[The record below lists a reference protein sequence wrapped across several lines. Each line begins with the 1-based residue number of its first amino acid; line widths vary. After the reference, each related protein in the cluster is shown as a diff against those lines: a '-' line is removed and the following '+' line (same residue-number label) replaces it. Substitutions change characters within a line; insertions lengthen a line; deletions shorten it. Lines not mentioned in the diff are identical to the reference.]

1 MTKSP
6 TPEELAEQL
15 DRLLYDNDAPTAD
28 ADPLMQAAARFTTA
42 PQPTLSAEA
51 KARIRAKV
59 VQSSTIIPIQATHP
73 LPWVQWAA
81 AAVIAVVLGAGV
93 FLSAA
98 NSIPGDT
105 LYPVKKQ
112 IERIETVVQVSERQH
127 FIMHL
132 NKSQRRLEEYELLKA
147 RGIYETDLLTD
158 ALYHLS
164 QASEIQAKGILNND
178 HSAQVDAMLEQYA
191 VELDELIASD
201 TAAPEDIIL
210 LQVTLDTLRGVP
222 QPLAAPIEPTVT
234 ETVEDTSEVEVDVTE
249 TPAASPA
256 ATSTLMTA
264 PTEET
269 RLLDTEIYPYTAYI
283 YSNGNLVNIRAA
295 GNLSADILTALEPD
309 AAIQVIG
316 SSPDGTWLEIITTDG
331 VAGWIASNLTSE
343 SPLSSTLIEEAD
355 DVEALE
361 SGESTVSESA
371 DNAASTDGDTST
383 SNNATT
389 ADTGAPDN
397 NGNDNP
403 GDFGCDQPG
412 NACNAPGQTGNTPG
426 QGGDNPG
433 QSGSAPGQSN
443 NDNSN
448 SSNNSSSGGGNSGGG
463 NSGGGGKGKGN

>member
-1 MTKSP
+1 MTDSLS
-6 TPEELAEQL
+6 PEELAEQL
-15 DRLLYDNDAPTAD
+15 DTLLQAQETATVND
-28 ADPLMQAAARFTTA
+28 DPLIQTAARFAAA
-42 PQPTLSAEA
+42 PKPVLTPDA
-51 KARIRAKV
+51 KARIRARIEAPNAV
-59 VQSSTIIPIQATHP
+59 TTMPATQS
-73 LPWVQWAA
+73 LPWFQWTAA
-81 AAVIAVVLGAGV
+81 AIIAVVLGAGV

-112 IERIETVVQVSERQH
+112 IERIETVIQVSERQH

-191 VELDELIASD
+191 VALDELIASD

-222 QPLAAPIEPTVT
+222 QPLAVPIEPTVT
-234 ETVEDTSEVEVDVTE
+234 ESVEDTSEVEVDVTE
-249 TPAASPA
+249 EPAASPA

-269 RLLDTEIYPYTAYI
+269 RLLDTEIYPYTAYV
-283 YSNGNLVNIRAA
+283 YSNGDLVNIRAA
-295 GNLSADILTALEPD
+295 GDLSADILTALEPD

-316 SSPDGTWLEIITTDG
+316 SSPDGTWLKIITMAG
-331 VAGWIASNLTSE
+331 VQGWIASNLVSE
-343 SPLSSTLIEEAD
+343 EPLSSTLIEE
-355 DVEALE
+355 VEALE
-361 SGESTVSESA
+361 SGDAGTGSEVADGSTSG
-371 DNAASTDGDTST
+371 TDGTSDTDTST
-383 SNNATT
+383 NATT
-389 ADTGAPDN
+389 ANTN
-397 NGNDNP
+397 NGNENP

-412 NACNAPGQTGNTPG
+412 NACNAPGQTGDTPG
-426 QGGDNPG
+426 MGGDNPG

-448 SSNNSSSGGGNSGGG
+448 SSSGGGGNASSRGG